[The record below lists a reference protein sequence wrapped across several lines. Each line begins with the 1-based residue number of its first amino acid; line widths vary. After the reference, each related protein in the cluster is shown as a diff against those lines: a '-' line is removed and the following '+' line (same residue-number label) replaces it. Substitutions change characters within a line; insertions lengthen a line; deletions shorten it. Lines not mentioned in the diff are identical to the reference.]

1 MVQINNWFWKEFSPS
16 LDVLAAI
23 IGIIITILALALP
36 LIQDTISNRL
46 AKYNNNRIHK
56 MFTQEPSY
64 KAMLWNIVLLIIC
77 LILTFFFKQKGNNP
91 TTISKIFSFIELLI
105 ALVSIFIFYKFIKRC
120 NEYSMNTDDVV
131 LHYCDKQLREMSYDT
146 ANHSEQFSFIEMCGK
161 VMEQKLRT
169 GNSSDIER
177 VAMMMEK
184 AVIKIYNSIK
194 IKTKAESKD
203 ILSNISIIYYNIT
216 YRLWKS
222 CYHESPEIAYKLLN
236 HYESVVRYAIKY
248 KDKDKD
254 SFELLFFLYQ
264 RIACSINEE
273 DSKYPFT
280 NSFPWKWYFNI
291 IFDDNVD
298 YYQIYYAN
306 QYLIRIMNYIIDNN
320 LLYVYNAFIGHIVD
334 NLYTNT
340 NIYFNILYKNKDIS
354 KIKNEIQYCID
365 IDQLKKILEK
375 IEKLQKQD
383 ELNDIKETVIR
394 QFKCNNLQF
403 ATIII
408 GAYCLFKNKIDM
420 VQYMLQYNQPK
431 DSEAVFV
438 NKDIVPDNLQ
448 QLIQWYMGSID
459 YLTPY
464 IFLWPGHHDV
474 KHSFQRFL
482 ILLMYW
488 VTYHKKDCSIKFP
501 SDLKKQQYE
510 YLLGALGNI
519 KNEVEKFSI
528 SILERLDI
536 NNIGTVKEKIKT
548 NINAAQERIKGIEA
562 KIEIEQKLDEHKVEE
577 FKQGII
583 MGFNES
589 IWKKI
594 LSLCEYKNQE
604 PNQELN
610 KGPYTFKLRTHIKK
624 SFLAQGDDGIYIGFT
639 QSFSKEIINQIDYQ
653 IERAIQ
659 AQSKIDS
666 FDRFLISK
674 YDFTQKILDFGPNDI
689 VIFINIPDVYEIL
702 YKDKGF
708 QWDNTGTTCGQT
720 SKGTTVLSYGD
731 SFIRKERFIVLNK
744 NDFSTLSINLDKDK
758 DIQVDAL
765 NENEELRNEI
775 IGTDKEAKITDSRR
789 KNVEEKLKREVSIEI
804 EGKFYF
810 KMNPSAKVVYIDNIN

>member
-1 MVQINNWFWKEFSPS
+1 MIQKERKKQI
-16 LDVLAAI
+16 
-23 IGIIITILALALP
+23 
-36 LIQDTISNRL
+36 
-46 AKYNNNRIHK
+46 
-56 MFTQEPSY
+56 
-64 KAMLWNIVLLIIC
+64 LL
-77 LILTFFFKQKGNNP
+77 N
-91 TTISKIFSFIELLI
+91 ISK
-105 ALVSIFIFYKFIKRC
+105 K
-120 NEYSMNTDDVV
+120 
-131 LHYCDKQLREMSYDT
+131 
-146 ANHSEQFSFIEMCGK
+146 
-161 VMEQKLRT
+161 
-169 GNSSDIER
+169 
-177 VAMMMEK
+177 
-184 AVIKIYNSIK
+184 
-194 IKTKAESKD
+194 
-203 ILSNISIIYYNIT
+203 YYNIT
-216 YRLWKS
+216 YKLWKD
-222 CYHESPEIAYKLLN
+222 CFREFPELAYIVLNNYCKL
-236 HYESVVRYAIKY
+236 VKY
-248 KDKDKD
+248 TINEGF
-254 SFELLFFLYQ
+254 SSIPLFFLYQ
-264 RIACSINEE
+264 RMASSLDEK
-273 DSKYPFT
+273 DFKYPYVC
-280 NSFPWKWYFNI
+280 SSPWMWYFDI
-291 IFDDNVD
+291 VFDYTFNCQQV
-298 YYQIYYAN
+298 YYAN
-306 QYLIRIMNYIIDNN
+306 QYLIDVMHNITDNNIKYVFKSFISHIIDGRYANN
-320 LLYVYNAFIGHIVD
+320 DKYDFYKANVCEILRIRENA
-334 NLYTNT
+334 LKCMT
-340 NIYFNILYKNKDIS
+340 L
-354 KIKNEIQYCID
+354 
-365 IDQLKKILEK
+365 DQLGEVIKMLNKMNVGQHC
-375 IEKLQKQD
+375 IENIRLVV
-383 ELNDIKETVIR
+383 LR
-394 QFKCNNLQF
+394 QFKYNNLQIV
-403 ATIII
+403 TIII
-408 GAYCLFKNKIDM
+408 GAYCLLKNRINM
-420 VQYMLQYNQPK
+420 VQYMLQYNQPEG
-431 DSEAVFV
+431 SEVIFG
-438 NKDIVPDNLQ
+438 NKDIIPDNFQ
-448 QLIQWYMGSID
+448 QLIKWHISSID
-459 YLTPY
+459 ILTPY
-464 IFLWPGHHDV
+464 ISSWPGHHDV
-474 KHSFQRFL
+474 RYGFQHFV

-488 VTYHKKDCSIKFP
+488 VTYRKKDCSIDV
-501 SDLKKQQYE
+501 SDLEKQYKC
-510 YLLGALGNI
+510 LWNALENI